1 MSGVSDRPDSLRP
14 PPSVDVDAFRA
25 RLVSAYGVGAWG
37 GLSPRASAAL
47 QLLAARLAG
56 GGSEETL
63 TPVDVGD
70 ALAIVD
76 ELYRADREWLANL
89 DAWVASIQSP
99 GAPLLLPD
107 EESTE

>member
-56 GGSEETL
+56 GGAEEVL

-76 ELYRADREWLANL
+76 ELYRADRAWLANL
-89 DAWVASIQSP
+89 DAWVASIEHP
-99 GAPLLLPD
+99 GAPLPLPD